1 MTVRLGV
8 KSDPIEN
15 RYSFDWLFGVMKD
28 FRVDRLQMGSS
39 FATFTADE
47 DWFRRLRGAA
57 EKKGIRIASV
67 FTSHR
72 EMGGWGSGDPSLE
85 ATARWGWE
93 RLIRVAALVGADSAG
108 SSAGI
113 LMRDQPERRARGR
126 ECFFANMKDLMRFAR
141 QEGLRTI
148 TIEPMSSVWEYPST
162 PEQLLE
168 MTSVFDAAHAAA
180 PDTTVPLYLCG
191 DISHGVAD
199 ENKRVVHDNWE
210 LFELEIPWIWEFHFK
225 NTDSLFNSTFG
236 FGPAERAHGIVD
248 LKRFKA
254 LLSRNAAR
262 FPADD
267 VTGYLELPGPKLGRE
282 YTDGLLRS
290 QLDVSLAALREEF
303 P

>member
-1 MTVRLGV
+1 
-8 KSDPIEN
+8 
-15 RYSFDWLFGVMKD
+15 
-28 FRVDRLQMGSS
+28 
-39 FATFTADE
+39 
-47 DWFRRLRGAA
+47 
-57 EKKGIRIASV
+57 
-67 FTSHR
+67 
-72 EMGGWGSGDPSLE
+72 
-85 ATARWGWE
+85 
-93 RLIRVAALVGADSAG
+93 
-108 SSAGI
+108 
-113 LMRDQPERRARGR
+113 
-126 ECFFANMKDLMRFAR
+126 
-141 QEGLRTI
+141 
-148 TIEPMSSVWEYPST
+148 
-162 PEQLLE
+162 
-168 MTSVFDAAHAAA
+168 MTSVFDAAHAAD
-180 PDTTVPLYLCG
+180 PEKTVPLYLCG

>member
-15 RYSFDWLFGVMKD
+15 RYSFDWLFGVMGD

-39 FATFTADE
+39 FPTFTADE
-47 DWFRRLRGAA
+47 GWFRRLRGAA
-57 EKKGIRIASV
+57 EKKGIRISSV

-93 RLIRVAALVGADSAG
+93 RLIHVAALVGADSAG

-126 ECFFANMKDLMRFAR
+126 ECFFTNMKDLMRLAR
-141 QEGLRTI
+141 LERLRTI

-162 PEQLLE
+162 PEQLFE

-180 PDTTVPLYLCG
+180 PNKTVPLYLCG

-199 ENKRVVHDNWE
+199 ENRRVMHDNWE
-210 LFELEIPWIWEFHFK
+210 LFELEVPWIWEFHFK

-236 FGPAERAHGIVD
+236 FGPAEQAHGIVD

-254 LLSRNAAR
+254 LLSNNAAR
-262 FPADD
+262 FPADE

-290 QLDVSLAALREEF
+290 QLEESLAALREEF